1 MMNENS
7 TSINMMLDFLGSK
20 TNIKQIADLDACLQ
34 FTVKDEQKVELDKLR
49 LIRGIN
55 DAKSDLKTIQIK
67 LDNKDE
73 FFKELIETLKFSED
87 GHPKKQ
93 GVIEAV
99 TNFIGDVIMPV
110 LPLITFCGILKGP
123 LVMALAMHII
133 NPHGGLY
140 ITLYAIGDSVFY
152 FLPVFLGYTT
162 AKRMG
167 VTPFVGALVGTILIY
182 PTITDKHL
190 NFFGIVSQSKYTSSF
205 LPVILIVFLMAPL
218 YIWLQHKL
226 PQVLKGF
233 GPGLITLSIAMPIG
247 LVIVGPASNLLADA
261 LGFAIRW
268 FYDLNPII
276 AGIVIGAT
284 WIYITLYGLFGIVI
298 SVVVINIFNGT
309 GDLTLAVSIFVTLA
323 CAGSALGVGLKTK
336 AQQKRDVAYP
346 AAVSA
351 IFGVIQPAIYG
362 LFIED
367 KKLMRLNVLIGAV
380 VGGLAGLLGIRKYAM
395 GSGIFGLPTMLNQV
409 HPNILQVFGL
419 GIVSFAL
426 GFVVTLVLFRDNKKK
441 NNEV

>member
-55 DAKSDLKTIQIK
+55 DAKSDLKTVQIK

-110 LPLITFCGILKGP
+110 LPLITFCGILKGL

-167 VTPFVGALVGTILIY
+167 VTPFVGALVGAILIY

-268 FYDLNPII
+268 F
-276 AGIVIGAT
+276 
-284 WIYITLYGLFGIVI
+284 
-298 SVVVINIFNGT
+298 
-309 GDLTLAVSIFVTLA
+309 
-323 CAGSALGVGLKTK
+323 
-336 AQQKRDVAYP
+336 
-346 AAVSA
+346 
-351 IFGVIQPAIYG
+351 
-362 LFIED
+362 
-367 KKLMRLNVLIGAV
+367 
-380 VGGLAGLLGIRKYAM
+380 
-395 GSGIFGLPTMLNQV
+395 
-409 HPNILQVFGL
+409 
-419 GIVSFAL
+419 
-426 GFVVTLVLFRDNKKK
+426 
-441 NNEV
+441 